1 MKIPENGL
9 QRLRN
14 GFELLSPLPDSE
26 WEYFCSYLGAK
37 IFNPDE
43 LLFKA
48 GEPVT
53 NFYFIISGLVRYFYL
68 TEAGK
73 ECNKAFA
80 MENDMVGSLSALVLK
95 TPCRYSVQAL
105 ERSEV
110 LILPVKVL
118 EDCFD
123 RHPAWERIGRLHA
136 ERVAVKK
143 EIREGE
149 FLLDSAE
156 VRYKRLLAEHPALI
170 DRVRQ
175 YHIASYL
182 GITDVTLSRIR
193 NKIKNNRNQYPRN

>member
-1 MKIPENGL
+1 MKVPEKWL
-9 QRLRN
+9 QSLRN
-14 GFELLSPLPDSE
+14 AFEQLSELPDTE
-26 WEYFCSYLGAK
+26 WKYFRSYLDAK

-73 ECNKAFA
+73 EFNKAFA

-105 ERSEV
+105 EKSEV
-110 LILPVKVL
+110 IVLPVKVIK
-118 EDCFD
+118 DCFD
-123 RHPAWERIGRLHA
+123 RHPAWERIGRLYA
-136 ERVAVKK
+136 ERVAVIK

-149 FLLDSAE
+149 FLLDSAK
-156 VRYKRLLAEHPALI
+156 VRYKRLLAEHPTLV
-170 DRVRQ
+170 DRVQQ

-193 NKIKNNRNQYPRN
+193 SKIKNNRNGQPGN